1 MAKANKV
8 QVLEK
13 NTGTKI
19 DWQQI
24 GDKLIFGDDDLAIRC
39 GTRQRDYPVHVDI
52 CADGDGNLVIGVG
65 AGRYYVAQVDIPP
78 TAYTETEVEAT
89 APAEVEL
96 GEAATEGAGYGMP
109 NIIREPQPINM
120 ADVTLTL
127 WSLDDLRSN
136 Q

>member
-19 DWQQI
+19 DWQQS

-78 TAYTETEVEAT
+78 VTYTETEAEAT

-96 GEAATEGAGYGMP
+96 EDAVTEGTGYGMP